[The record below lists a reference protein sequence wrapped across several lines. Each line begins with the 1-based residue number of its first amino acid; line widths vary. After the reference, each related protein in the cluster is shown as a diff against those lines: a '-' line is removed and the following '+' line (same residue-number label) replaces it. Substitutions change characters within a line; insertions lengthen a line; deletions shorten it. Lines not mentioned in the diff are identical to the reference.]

1 MSKSSD
7 IFIDFCNKLIEL
19 KNAIINNP
27 SAKTIMTESLN
38 SGKIVYFKEADYEP
52 DPDYMAL
59 QAKYND
65 IISSFNYDLPILAK
79 IATDLGSDLYYN
91 KAELL
96 VSEEFNEL
104 NALFGAYLA
113 SDIFKKKIEKY
124 MPSTKK
130 IQEIVH
136 LFKSEET
143 SENYNKRL
151 LTILLFLKFKKNT
164 EMGYVDKKYIKS
176 SDYYI
181 ASYGSLPDNYRSS
194 FDVGLL
200 EEITSEISPEL
211 ITGTN
216 TIITQL
222 LSIIIKMYHK
232 TLIQNTGTYDFE
244 KLTGTSILQDFI
256 GLIQKLSEDNISFYG
271 PSIETYLT
279 SDPALGNTIQFII
292 NLNTYL
298 KQGYAS
304 QYVIDKIDLLISQ
317 LT

>member
-1 MSKSSD
+1 MSSSD

-27 SAKTIMTESLN
+27 SAKTIMSESLN
-38 SGKIVYFKEADYEP
+38 SGKIVYFKAADYEP

-96 VSEEFNEL
+96 VQEEFDEL
-104 NALFGAYLA
+104 NALFVAYLA
-113 SDIFKKKIEKY
+113 SDIFKKKIEPY

-130 IQEIVH
+130 IQEIVQV
-136 LFKSEET
+136 FKSEET
-143 SENYNKRL
+143 PENYNKRL

-164 EMGYVDKKYIKS
+164 DMGYVDKKYIKS

-200 EEITSEISPEL
+200 EEITSAIAPEL

-232 TLIQNTGTYDFE
+232 TFNQTTQLYDFE
-244 KLTGTSILQDFI
+244 KLLGTSILQDFI

-279 SDPALGNTIQFII
+279 SDPALGNTKTFIELLNRHLRI
-292 NLNTYL
+292 NGQSDDVL
-298 KQGYAS
+298 
-304 QYVIDKIDLLISQ
+304 DKIQLLIDH
-317 LT
+317 LN

>member
-1 MSKSSD
+1 MSSSD

-27 SAKTIMTESLN
+27 SATKIMSESLN
-38 SGKIVYFKEADYEP
+38 SGKIVYFKAADYEP

-59 QAKYND
+59 QTKYND

-96 VSEEFNEL
+96 VQEEFNEL
-104 NALFGAYLA
+104 NALFVAYLA
-113 SDIFKKKIEKY
+113 SDIFKKKIETY

-130 IQEIVH
+130 IQEIVQV
-136 LFKSEET
+136 LKSEET
-143 SENYNKRL
+143 PENYNKRL
-151 LTILLFLKFKKNT
+151 LSILLFLKFKKNT
-164 EMGYVDKKYIKS
+164 DMGYVDKKYIKS

-200 EEITSEISPEL
+200 EEITSAIAPEL

-232 TLIQNTGTYDFE
+232 TFNQTTQLYDFE
-244 KLTGTSILQDFI
+244 KLLGTSILQDFI

-279 SDPALGNTIQFII
+279 SDPALGNTKTFIELLNRHLRI
-292 NLNTYL
+292 NGQSDDVL
-298 KQGYAS
+298 
-304 QYVIDKIDLLISQ
+304 DKIQLLIDH
-317 LT
+317 LN

>member
-1 MSKSSD
+1 MSSSD

-19 KNAIINNP
+19 KNAMVKNS
-27 SAKTIMTESLN
+27 SAKTIMSESLK
-38 SGKIVYFKEADYEP
+38 SGNIVYIKSSEYEP

-96 VSEEFNEL
+96 VKEEFDEL
-104 NALFGAYLA
+104 NPLFVAYLGT
-113 SDIFKKKIEKY
+113 DIFKKKIETY

-143 SENYNKRL
+143 PENYNKRL

-164 EMGYVDKKYIKS
+164 DMGYVDKKYIKS

-181 ASYGSLPDNYRSS
+181 ASYGLLPDNYRSS

-200 EEITSEISPEL
+200 EEITSAIAPEL

-232 TLIQNTGTYDFE
+232 TINQTTGLYDFE
-244 KLTGTSILQDFI
+244 KLRDTPILKNFI
-256 GLIQKLSEDNISFYG
+256 SLIQKLSEDNISFYG
-271 PSIETYLT
+271 PSIKAYLT

-292 NLNTYL
+292 NLNRHL
-298 KQGYAS
+298 RMNGQS
-304 QYVIDKIDLLISQ
+304 DDVLDKIQLLIDH
-317 LT
+317 LN

>member
-1 MSKSSD
+1 MSSSD

-27 SAKTIMTESLN
+27 SAKTIMSESLN
-38 SGKIVYFKEADYEP
+38 SGKIVYFKAADYEP
-52 DPDYMAL
+52 DPDYIAL

-96 VSEEFNEL
+96 VKEEFDDL
-104 NALFGAYLA
+104 NSLFVAYLN
-113 SDIFKKKIEKY
+113 DETFKKKIETY

-130 IQEIVH
+130 IQEIIQV
-136 LFKSEET
+136 FKSEEIP
-143 SENYNKRL
+143 ENYNKRL

-164 EMGYVDKKYIKS
+164 DMGYVDKKYIKT

-200 EEITSEISPEL
+200 EEITSAIAPEL

-232 TLIQNTGTYDFE
+232 TINQSTGLYDFE
-244 KLTGTSILQDFI
+244 KLRDTPILKDFI
-256 GLIQKLSEDNISFYG
+256 SLIQKLSEDNISFYG

-279 SDPALGNTIQFII
+279 SDPALGNTKTFIELLNRHLRINGQSDDVLYKIQ
-292 NLNTYL
+292 
-298 KQGYAS
+298 
-304 QYVIDKIDLLISQ
+304 LLIDH
-317 LT
+317 LN

>member
-1 MSKSSD
+1 MSSSD

-27 SAKTIMTESLN
+27 SATKIMSESLN
-38 SGKIVYFKEADYEP
+38 SGKIVYFKAADYEP

-59 QAKYND
+59 QTKYND

-96 VSEEFNEL
+96 VQEEFNEL
-104 NALFGAYLA
+104 NALFVAYLA
-113 SDIFKKKIEKY
+113 SDIFKKKIETY

-130 IQEIVH
+130 IQEIVQV
-136 LFKSEET
+136 LKSEET
-143 SENYNKRL
+143 PENYNKRL
-151 LTILLFLKFKKNT
+151 LSILLFLKFKKNT
-164 EMGYVDKKYIKS
+164 DMGYVDKKYIKS

-200 EEITSEISPEL
+200 EEITSAIAPEL

-232 TLIQNTGTYDFE
+232 TFNQTTQLYDFE
-244 KLTGTSILQDFI
+244 KLLGTSILQDFI

-279 SDPALGNTIQFII
+279 SDPALGNTKTFIELLNRHLRINGQSDDVLYKIQ
-292 NLNTYL
+292 
-298 KQGYAS
+298 
-304 QYVIDKIDLLISQ
+304 LLIDH
-317 LT
+317 LN